1 MKKIIIILIAI
12 CTTSTLFS
20 QDYFKFP
27 TSDALWNFKIVESMN
42 PPYEWTVIDSLGQNI
57 IIDNQNYIEVYSVGL
72 GGPYVVGAIR
82 DDTLQKKVYFH
93 DFSDEIVLYDFSLN
107 VGDTIFYDEPLDY
120 YKTVEDIS
128 FVNINGQQRKM
139 FHLLNSL
146 YSFNDYWIE
155 GIGSVYRY
163 GLLYPLTPDIVMDGS
178 TPYFGC
184 FNHGSI
190 NYFVESVCLGDC
202 PCSDWLVDISESI
215 NHDSEVSI
223 FPNPTENFLTIDFTN
238 SMNHYKSLEIYSCSG
253 TLLLNQEICNE
264 GQETIN
270 LEFLSEG
277 IYYIKLIAINLKD
290 TTMKFI
296 KK

>member
-12 CTTSTLFS
+12 CTAGTLFS

-72 GGPYVVGAIR
+72 GDPYVVGAIR

-93 DFSDEIVLYDFSLN
+93 DFINEIVLYDFSLN

-128 FVNINGQQRKM
+128 YININGQERKM
-139 FHLLNSL
+139 LHLLNSL

-163 GLLYPLTPDIVMDGS
+163 GLLYPLNPDIVMDGS

-184 FNHGSI
+184 FRHESTI
-190 NYFVESVCLGDC
+190 YFDESVCQGDC
-202 PCSDWLVDISESI
+202 PCTDWLVTIRESI
-215 NHDSEVSI
+215 NRDKEVTI
-223 FPNPTENFLTIDFTN
+223 FPNPTEKNLTIDFAN
-238 SMNHYKSLEIYSCSG
+238 SLNQYNSYEIYSCSG
-253 TLLLNQEICNE
+253 RLILSQEIFNKN
-264 GQETIN
+264 QETIN
-270 LEFLSEG
+270 IEFLTKG
-277 IYYIKLIAINLKD
+277 TYYIKLIAENGND
-290 TTMKFI
+290 NTMKFI